1 MFISF
6 YPKDVFPT
14 VCLFLKEPFH
24 HAGWELTVEDYDE
37 ETEDYQAEADV
48 DEELEEEEEEEEE
61 VGGFSPAHCPCS
73 RHWKRTYPEW

>member
-1 MFISF
+1 MSSQLF
-6 YPKDVFPT
+6 

-24 HAGWELTVEDYDE
+24 HAGWELTMEDYDE

-61 VGGFSPAHCPCS
+61 VGGFSPAHCPWS
-73 RHWKRTYPEW
+73 HHWKCTYPEW